1 MAYHR
6 KMVERVMEA
15 EWKTDDE
22 GVRPDFDIGI
32 VLQHLTGV
40 KGVEARAFRQRALV
54 DFDDGDIDAA
64 GHVGRIPPDALAIVE
79 EKDRKPRR
87 AREIVLVD
95 VNLELQSVGMM
106 IVLGV
111 DDDMQAGDEEQAIA
125 VLEKKPVALV
135 NSLSPTKVEIRVV
148 ESNRGSIIG
157 KSFPRCLHPSQVNG
171 IARPDSEIPPLDT
184 VSAWHKGCS

>member
-1 MAYHR
+1 MAVDLSDHWGSARAAVSPSIGQEIPVALEPEPNRRGDDRMAYHR

-125 VLEKKPVALV
+125 VLEKKAGCVGQQPVAD
-135 NSLSPTKVEIRVV
+135 E
-148 ESNRGSIIG
+148 G
-157 KSFPRCLHPSQVNG
+157 
-171 IARPDSEIPPLDT
+171 
-184 VSAWHKGCS
+184 